1 MKRSIKLLAFLLCLA
16 MTLIPMLSLSASA
29 TGEANDTP
37 AETRGR
43 LAITEIN
50 AADADN
56 TAYQYIEVV
65 NVSDVSVDLSEY
77 YLYRWAISDNSGLS
91 DNYIIDR
98 LIGIESWSNVLAYKT
113 PLTSTSVTLESGEVA
128 LLWLNNKNAPD
139 YNGDGDSK
147 NSWVTGASQDDDA
160 DIDETDFRQKWNVP
174 TETKV
179 ISVVQGHDA
188 RLAYYI
194 NTAVGEKNN
203 GGFLPLYKASCVL
216 QLMHEDARFGSETET
231 PEGDAIWQGN
241 GWGTPSYYQGN
252 LLGQDAIDRHKAA
265 DSVAVY
271 FTKQTIQANNV
282 YHYYGYINQTEF
294 QKYTGYG
301 AGVIEG
307 TQDNQMD
314 SVTIANYVNFVTGK
328 TNADGSYTDANGN
341 MSSVRVYTNTYSD
354 STVVTDATYFADNGT
369 TDVASAGQL
378 ANGQFGYNAMKMVG
392 SQSKVDTNNYA
403 VRFVASFEA
412 DALANQGVGFDIV
425 ATYGA
430 NEQKTFTKVCGA
442 VYSKLGGGVNDSSYD
457 GTEIDAAYM
466 AHLNVDTGRDDEYF
480 VALSV
485 NNISNTY
492 DAITFVVTPYV
503 IDAFGNKISGASA
516 TFVYN
521 DGVLQTNA

>member
-50 AADADN
+50 AADANN
-56 TAYQYIEVV
+56 TAYQYIEVI

-98 LIGIESWSNVLAYKT
+98 LIGIESWSNVLSYKT

-139 YNGDGDSK
+139 YKNDGDSK
-147 NSWVTGASQDDDA
+147 NSWVTGASQDDDS
-160 DIDETDFRQKWNVP
+160 DIDENDFRLKWSVP
-174 TETKV
+174 NTTKV
-179 ISVVQGHDA
+179 VSVVQGHDA

-194 NTAVGEKNN
+194 NTQVGEKNN
-203 GGFLPLYKASCVL
+203 GGFLPLYKASCIVE
-216 QLMHEDARFGSETET
+216 LMHEDATFGGLT
-231 PEGDAIWQGN
+231 PATDAIWQGAE
-241 GWGTPSYYQGN
+241 WGGN
-252 LLGQDAIDRHKAA
+252 EATFKGAGAIERHQAA

-307 TQDNQMD
+307 TQDNQLD
-314 SVTIANYVNFVTGK
+314 SVTISNYVNFVTGK

-341 MSSVRVYTNTYSD
+341 MSGVRVYTNPSVTNAGN
-354 STVVTDATYFADNGT
+354 VTDATYFADNGT
-369 TDVASAGQL
+369 AGIASAGKL
-378 ANGQFGYNAMKMVG
+378 ANGQFGYNAMRMVG

-425 ATYGA
+425 ATYAGG
-430 NEQKTFTKVCGA
+430 EKTFTKVCGA
-442 VYSKLGGGVNDSSYD
+442 VYSKLGGGVTD
-457 GTEIDAAYM
+457 GTYNGDINANYM
-466 AHLNVDTGRDDEYF
+466 TYLNDEYNRGDEYF

-485 NNISNTY
+485 NNIAITTY
-492 DAITFVVTPYV
+492 DEITFEVTPYV
-503 IDAFGNKISGASA
+503 IDAFGNKISGESA

-521 DGVLQTNA
+521 DGELQ